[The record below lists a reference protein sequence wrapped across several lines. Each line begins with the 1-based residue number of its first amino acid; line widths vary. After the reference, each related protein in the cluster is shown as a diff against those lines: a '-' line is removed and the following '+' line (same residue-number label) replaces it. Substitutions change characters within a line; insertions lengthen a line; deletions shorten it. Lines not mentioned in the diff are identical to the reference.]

1 MKNLW
6 IILLSVLLTGCS
18 KLTPSGFWTDYHS
31 DSIVRK
37 FSDQGPWGGVRNIIW
52 ESDTSISSTK
62 ELLDF
67 ASQNDWDLT
76 NKISFP
82 SDKERLHNFNI
93 DDYSIYLLEEHV
105 VSNWKDQDFEVFIFR
120 TGWVAIE
127 PGNIRE
133 TEKNGFLVINSD
145 RSKIEVFHLWG
156 E

>member
-1 MKNLW
+1 
-6 IILLSVLLTGCS
+6 
-18 KLTPSGFWTDYHS
+18 
-31 DSIVRK
+31 
-37 FSDQGPWGGVRNIIW
+37 
-52 ESDTSISSTK
+52 
-62 ELLDF
+62 LLDF

-82 SDKERLHNFNI
+82 SDKERLHYFNL
-93 DDYSIYLLEEHV
+93 DDYSIYLLEEHI

-133 TEKNGFLVINSD
+133 TEKNGFLAINSD